1 MSVEFLR
8 QRDSLLARLH
18 PATRHESVDK
28 IKYEPGHLLD
38 FQYYDPAAHGD
49 DTMPHMEFPTVSV
62 EELELFVARAE
73 YFSFAE
79 SDYEA
84 VKKVVVDMVGEKAGG
99 EA

>member
-1 MSVEFLR
+1 MGVAFLHE
-8 QRDSLLARLH
+8 RDSLLARLH
-18 PATRHESVDK
+18 PASRHESIDR
-28 IKYEPGHLLD
+28 IRYEPGKLLD
-38 FQYYDPAAHGD
+38 FQYYDSALQEGEG
-49 DTMPHMEFPTVSV
+49 PHMEFPTVSV

-84 VKKVVVDMVGEKAGG
+84 VKKVAADMVGVARGA